1 MPTTPNRGI
10 RYPAG
15 TDVPDVPTDMSEMGT
30 DLDAVT
36 SGYSGTFAAR
46 GAPSTGASTAKGKPW
61 TFYYA
66 TDTGQVFL
74 STGTAWIDLGAGP
87 PIPIG
92 ASLEYAGSGDPAD
105 TRFLLEDGRTLNSVT
120 DTTLAALFTT
130 IGTTFGGTGASA
142 FALPDS
148 RGRVT
153 VGPDSAGT
161 ATGAAGRLTAN
172 AGRGNF
178 GGEEKHT
185 IATAELPANNIGG
198 GASPLVYLTGGPLGT
213 GGPLAIPSSASG
225 NANFAANAI
234 SGGTNTPHNNMQ
246 PFLVK
251 NKIIRVR

>member
-46 GAPSTGASTAKGKPW
+46 GAPSTGAGTAKGKPW

-92 ASLEYAGSGDPAD
+92 ASLEYAGAGDPSD

-120 DTTLAALFTT
+120 DTTLAALFSA
-130 IGTTFGGTGASA
+130 IGTTYGGTGASA

-153 VGPDSAGT
+153 VSPDSMGT
-161 ATGAAGRLTAN
+161 AIGAAGRLTAS
-172 AGRGNF
+172 AGRGNS
-178 GGEEKHT
+178 GGEESHVLIINEMPVHNHVAVINMPFSYFGGPYSVSPGT
-185 IATAELPANNIGG
+185 SVDGFVHAGSTDVGVGNTGG
-198 GASPLVYLTGGPLGT
+198 GLK
-213 GGPLAIPSSASG
+213 
-225 NANFAANAI
+225 
-234 SGGTNTPHNNMQ
+234 HNNMQ
-246 PFLVK
+246 PFIVK